1 MVGSGVYL
9 TQFYHADPAQA
20 RESIAYTI
28 TNARL
33 GEYVR
38 GLHFWMANLVV
49 ITLLLHVVRVFATGS
64 YRAPREMNWVVGVG
78 LLTVMLSLVFTG
90 TVLKWDQEG
99 WEALQHN
106 EEIGR
111 LLGGAGVW
119 FTAEFTGSTS
129 ILERLFIAHIV
140 ILPFLLAA
148 LAAVHLLLVKHHG
161 ISARPGELIEHPGH
175 TDTREAMEHE
185 GYQSFTSHLVHIAG
199 WGLMVTAAASLLALL
214 LGAPLGEVINPG
226 EEKTK
231 PLWMFL
237 PMYPFEDWFG
247 IQALLWLPIV
257 GLAALMAVPFIDR
270 FRSNSLRVRRPL
282 LILGAAILVALI
294 GLGIYGQV
302 SMPAS
307 HVPGIE
313 EGTQ

>member
-1 MVGSGVYL
+1 MAQQAIDRAASPRGSRTWRWIDSRLGLGSLAYPIPAHANNVLYTLGGITLFGILVLVGSGVYL

-119 FTAEFTGSTS
+119 FTAEFTGSTP
-129 ILERLFIAHIV
+129 ILERL
-140 ILPFLLAA
+140 LSP
-148 LAAVHLLLVKHHG
+148 
-161 ISARPGELIEHPGH
+161 
-175 TDTREAMEHE
+175 
-185 GYQSFTSHLVHIAG
+185 TS
-199 WGLMVTAAASLLALL
+199 
-214 LGAPLGEVINPG
+214 
-226 EEKTK
+226 
-231 PLWMFL
+231 
-237 PMYPFEDWFG
+237 
-247 IQALLWLPIV
+247 
-257 GLAALMAVPFIDR
+257 
-270 FRSNSLRVRRPL
+270 
-282 LILGAAILVALI
+282 
-294 GLGIYGQV
+294 
-302 SMPAS
+302 
-307 HVPGIE
+307 
-313 EGTQ
+313 